1 MSLFVPFLICE
12 TYFTLSPRQVEI
24 ENSLESMQAVVGEL
38 IQGVYPFDDP
48 VALLRNDEGKLLDLP
63 LNRCLRLEDNGAIYD
78 VIAGTFF
85 LCAAPPDS
93 EHFESL
99 TEEQL
104 ARYTERFRNPEFF
117 VPKGAEG

>member
-1 MSLFVPFLICE
+1 MNVLLIAPME
-12 TYFTLSPRQVEI
+12 PPRRVEI
-24 ENSLESMQAVVGEL
+24 ENSLESMQAVVGGL
-38 IQGVYPFDDP
+38 IQAVYPFDEP
-48 VALLRNDEGKLLDLP
+48 VALVCNDEGKLLGLP
-63 LNRCLRLEDNGAIYD
+63 LNRSLRLEDSGAIYD

-104 ARYTERFRNPEFF
+104 TRYTERFRNPEFF
-117 VPKGAEG
+117 VPKGAEV

>member
-1 MSLFVPFLICE
+1 MK
-12 TYFTLSPRQVEI
+12 TLWRACRPWWADSSRQCTP
-24 ENSLESMQAVVGEL
+24 STS
-38 IQGVYPFDDP
+38 
-48 VALLRNDEGKLLDLP
+48 RW
-63 LNRCLRLEDNGAIYD
+63 LNRSLRLEDSGAIYD

-104 ARYTERFRNPEFF
+104 TRYTERFRNPEFF

>member
-1 MSLFVPFLICE
+1 MNVLLVAPME
-12 TYFTLSPRQVEI
+12 PPRRVEI
-24 ENSLESMQAVVGEL
+24 ENSLESMQAVVGGL
-38 IQGVYPFDDP
+38 IQAVYPFDEP
-48 VALLRNDEGKLLDLP
+48 VALVCNDEGKLLGLP
-63 LNRCLRLEDNGAIYD
+63 LNRCLRLEGSGAIYD

-117 VPKGAEG
+117 VPKGTEG

>member
-1 MSLFVPFLICE
+1 MNVLLVAPME
-12 TYFTLSPRQVEI
+12 PPRRVDI
-24 ENSLESMQAVVGEL
+24 ENSLESMQAVVGGL
-38 IQGVYPFDDP
+38 IQAVYPFDEP
-48 VALLRNDEGKLLDLP
+48 VALVCNDEGKLLGLP
-63 LNRCLRLEDNGAIYD
+63 LNRCLRLEDSGAIYD

-104 ARYTERFRNPEFF
+104 ARYTERFRNPEFL